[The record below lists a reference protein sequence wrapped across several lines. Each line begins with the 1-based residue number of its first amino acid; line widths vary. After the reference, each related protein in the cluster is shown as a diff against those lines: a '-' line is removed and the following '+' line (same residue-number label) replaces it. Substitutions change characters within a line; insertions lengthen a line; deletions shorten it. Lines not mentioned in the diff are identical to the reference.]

1 MAGSPQSMLCGCKNG
16 SSRGSPNCRSPVE
29 ANRNETSWDL
39 LYAAAGEVA
48 RMRMTEEAA
57 SHNASQRLRKIG
69 NHDLLYQ
76 QLKVAKFEKLKQ
88 QQIAKQQYLQMMLQN
103 KTPCVTKCQPADP
116 YVWAWLA
123 SQQAQPQRP
132 PGSGMRAVSTK

>member
-16 SSRGSPNCRSPVE
+16 LSRGSSNCRSPAE

-48 RMRMTEEAA
+48 RMRMVEEAA

-69 NHDLLYQ
+69 THDLHYQ
-76 QLKVAKFEKLKQ
+76 QLKVAKISLYHTFRISLS
-88 QQIAKQQYLQMMLQN
+88 IIN
-103 KTPCVTKCQPADP
+103 SKTTTNRKIKHQSEAGV
-116 YVWAWLA
+116 
-123 SQQAQPQRP
+123 
-132 PGSGMRAVSTK
+132 GSGC